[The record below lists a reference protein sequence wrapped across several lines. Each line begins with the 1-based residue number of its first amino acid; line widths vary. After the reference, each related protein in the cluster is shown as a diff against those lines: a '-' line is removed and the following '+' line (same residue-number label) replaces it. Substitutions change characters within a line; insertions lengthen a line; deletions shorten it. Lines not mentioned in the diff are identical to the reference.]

1 MRNTKHIA
9 INILWLSHKDV
20 TGGFIYAR
28 NLLDNLFEID
38 KHNKYIIFLNKS
50 NFSYFKKRYEKYSNV
65 SFTVIDIRRDIMLNP
80 LRAISKFISKIKKD
94 DEKREEIIRREIQVY
109 INKKNIDMLFFPSGI
124 IYPKGL
130 TNIKTIST
138 IYDLQHE
145 YFPENFSENQII
157 FRRQNYKYTAL
168 NSDYI
173 IAISNYTK
181 KTIVEKYNINLDKI
195 NVIYLDAVKSNEDIS
210 NISIKLPKQFIFYP
224 AAPWPHKNHKF
235 LVEVLNNLKNKFPNL
250 HLVFTGVTKNKK
262 LKEEIDVLINKYNLS
277 DKVLF
282 LGFVSDAKLCSIYK
296 KADMLVFPS
305 SFEGFGIPII
315 EAFKY
320 KVSVIAARNSSISE
334 IVGDA
339 GLLFETNNKEECKKY
354 IERILTDE
362 NLREE
367 LIEKGLKR
375 AQDFSWRKTAEQT
388 LVVFEN
394 I

>member
-1 MRNTKHIA
+1 MRNTKQIA

-210 NISIKLPKQFIFYP
+210 NISIELPKQFIFYP

-262 LKEEIDVLINKYNLS
+262 LKEEIDILINKYNLS

-296 KADMLVFPS
+296 KADILVFPS

-320 KVSVIAARNSSISE
+320 KVPVIAARNSSISE

-388 LVVFEN
+388 LAVFEN

>member
-1 MRNTKHIA
+1 MRNTKQIA

-168 NSDYI
+168 NSDHI

-195 NVIYLDAVKSNEDIS
+195 SVIYLDAIKSNKDIS
-210 NISIKLPKQFIFYP
+210 NISIELPKQFIFYP
-224 AAPWPHKNHKF
+224 AAPWPHKNHKL

-334 IVGDA
+334 IVCDA

-362 NLREE
+362 NIKQE
-367 LIEKGLKR
+367 LIEKGIKR

-388 LVVFEN
+388 LAVFEN
-394 I
+394 V

>member
-1 MRNTKHIA
+1 MRNTKQIA

-65 SFTVIDIRRDIMLNP
+65 SFTVIDIRRDIMLNN
-80 LRAISKFISKIKKD
+80 LRDISKFLSKIKKD

-145 YFPENFSENQII
+145 YYPENFFFFLVSFKRKEYEYMAQ
-157 FRRQNYKYTAL
+157 

-181 KTIVEKYNINLDKI
+181 QSIVDKYNINLDKI
-195 NVIYLDAVKSNEDIS
+195 SVIYLDAIKLKENAYENE
-210 NISIKLPKQFIFYP
+210 IKLPEEFIFYP
-224 AAPWPHKNHKF
+224 AALWPHKNHKL
-235 LVEVLNNLKNKFPNL
+235 LVEVLNDLKNKFQNL
-250 HLVFTGVTKNKK
+250 HIVFTGITKKKK
-262 LKEEIDVLINKYNLS
+262 LKEEIDILINKYNLS

-282 LGFVSDAKLCSIYK
+282 LGFVSDETLNFIYK
-296 KADMLVFPS
+296 KAKILVFPS

-315 EAFKY
+315 EAFINKLP
-320 KVSVIAARNSSISE
+320 VIAARNSSISE

-339 GLLFETNNKEECKKY
+339 GLLFETNNTEECRKC
-354 IERILTDE
+354 IERILTDR
-362 NLREE
+362 NLREN